1 MPHSVQCLPMNDGV
15 TAGERFVVQR
25 AAGKKWETLTVHGTQ
40 AEGAAAFVSAV
51 RAGPRGFLRLIRLQA
66 DPDARGEVYDW
77 TLVSLHDPRRDPVPA
92 VGPAAGPVRKKAG
105 VRRGNERVSVPV
117 RLYIVLFL
125 SGAAL
130 VLLWLLASGRSR

>member
-1 MPHSVQCLPMNDGV
+1 MSDRV

-77 TLVSLHDPRRDPVPA
+77 TLVSLHDPRRDLCQP
-92 VGPAAGPVRKKAG
+92 GGRQ
-105 VRRGNERVSVPV
+105 RDR
-117 RLYIVLFL
+117 
-125 SGAAL
+125 
-130 VLLWLLASGRSR
+130 SGRRPGCGGGTSGSAFRFGCI

>member
-1 MPHSVQCLPMNDGV
+1 MSDGGA
-15 TAGERFVVQR
+15 AGERFVVQR
-25 AAGKKWETLTVHGTQ
+25 AAGKKWETLTVHDAQ
-40 AEGAAAFVSAV
+40 ADGAAAFASAV
-51 RAGPRGFLRLIRLQA
+51 RGAPRAFLRLIRLQA

-92 VGPAAGPVRKKAG
+92 VEPAARPATGPVRKKAG

-117 RLYIVLFL
+117 RLYIALFL